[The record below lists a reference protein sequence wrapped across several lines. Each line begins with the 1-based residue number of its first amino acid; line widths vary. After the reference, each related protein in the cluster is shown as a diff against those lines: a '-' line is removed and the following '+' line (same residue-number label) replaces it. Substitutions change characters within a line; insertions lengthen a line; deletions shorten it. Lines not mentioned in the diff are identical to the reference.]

1 MSVVTR
7 NVSEYVR
14 KKGINL
20 SELSRSTKIQY
31 RAIYDSLAKPERDRD
46 LRDHELIKICTFL
59 GVEIDELAKKLCT
72 YGKPVIFLGDGVPVH
87 KDRLEKELMT
97 NYDIAFAP
105 AHMNQQRAA
114 AVGMLGIQYYK
125 EGKTETAMEHK
136 PDYLRVSQAEREREE
151 RLKAEKTHE

>member
-46 LRDHELIKICTFL
+46 LRDH
-59 GVEIDELAKKLCT
+59 
-72 YGKPVIFLGDGVPVH
+72 
-87 KDRLEKELMT
+87 
-97 NYDIAFAP
+97 
-105 AHMNQQRAA
+105 
-114 AVGMLGIQYYK
+114 
-125 EGKTETAMEHK
+125 
-136 PDYLRVSQAEREREE
+136 
-151 RLKAEKTHE
+151 

>member
-46 LRDHELIKICTFL
+46 LRDHELIKICTSS
-59 GVEIDELAKKLCT
+59 ESIRWTSQIKKKRRRQNLDNKHRKKNIPGNKKRRRT
-72 YGKPVIFLGDGVPVH
+72 GKP
-87 KDRLEKELMT
+87 KKRT
-97 NYDIAFAP
+97 
-105 AHMNQQRAA
+105 
-114 AVGMLGIQYYK
+114 
-125 EGKTETAMEHK
+125 
-136 PDYLRVSQAEREREE
+136 
-151 RLKAEKTHE
+151 

>member
-59 GVEIDELAKKLCT
+59 GVDPMDFADKK
-72 YGKPVIFLGDGVPVH
+72 
-87 KDRLEKELMT
+87 E
-97 NYDIAFAP
+97 
-105 AHMNQQRAA
+105 
-114 AVGMLGIQYYK
+114 
-125 EGKTETAMEHK
+125 
-136 PDYLRVSQAEREREE
+136 AEE
-151 RLKAEKTHE
+151 AIP

>member
-59 GVEIDELAKKLCT
+59 GVDPMDFADKKEAEEENLDNKHRKKNIPGNKKRRRT
-72 YGKPVIFLGDGVPVH
+72 GKP
-87 KDRLEKELMT
+87 KKRT
-97 NYDIAFAP
+97 
-105 AHMNQQRAA
+105 
-114 AVGMLGIQYYK
+114 
-125 EGKTETAMEHK
+125 
-136 PDYLRVSQAEREREE
+136 
-151 RLKAEKTHE
+151 